1 PQPSGR
7 AHPHPPVYAR
17 ESAAPPRKVWSRNHM
32 NAFQYATARSP
43 ETARELVAD
52 NGAYL
57 AGGND
62 LLGLLKDYLVSA
74 SILVNIKSLP
84 GLNKIVRGEKAWTI
98 GALVTVAE
106 IERDAG
112 VKKAFPG
119 LQEAAAEIGSQQIRN
134 VATVGGNL
142 AQYSRCWYFR

>member
-1 PQPSGR
+1 
-7 AHPHPPVYAR
+7 
-17 ESAAPPRKVWSRNHM
+17 M

-52 NGAYL
+52 NGADL

-74 SILVNIKSLP
+74 SVLVNLKSLP

-98 GALVTVAE
+98 GAPVTVAE

-119 LQEAAAEIGSQQIRN
+119 LHEAAAEIGS
-134 VATVGGNL
+134 
-142 AQYSRCWYFR
+142 